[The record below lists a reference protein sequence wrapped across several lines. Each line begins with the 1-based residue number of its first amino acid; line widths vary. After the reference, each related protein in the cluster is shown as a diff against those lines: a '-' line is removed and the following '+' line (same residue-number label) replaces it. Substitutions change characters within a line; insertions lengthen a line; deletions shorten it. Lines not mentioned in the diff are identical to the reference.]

1 MLSCFACFTML
12 SKCWGA
18 FENGGKPRSQKGS
31 PWPATIAQPILERTL
46 AVLAEVNVGIVDIAG
61 QNCCSIVLNSRY
73 VLS

>member
-1 MLSCFACFTML
+1 MLRLFYNAVQVLGCVRE
-12 SKCWGA
+12 WGQTT
-18 FENGGKPRSQKGS
+18 KPKGS

-61 QNCCSIVLNSRY
+61 QNCGSIVLCFRY